1 MVVNG
6 IFEGIVCCPLHINS
20 IGVARLR
27 LNVGWKV
34 PYRLASNFLNY
45 GHFVLNP
52 LFGAWVVWEF
62 WCLNDYLFLPFIG
75 LGFQV
80 DLMSLYSE
88 VSPLLNVLIFLLFAG
103 LRLRNFIVF
112 GCIALNS
119 LHYFDVGS
127 SRLFVE
133 LCNFEL
139 NILLDEVFEVLDEVL
154 LGCEI
159 PSKDPRILEGIED
172 FSNVQQHI
180 QQVLLQPVLHVTRN
194 SLQ

>member
-1 MVVNG
+1 
-6 IFEGIVCCPLHINS
+6 
-20 IGVARLR
+20 
-27 LNVGWKV
+27 
-34 PYRLASNFLNY
+34 
-45 GHFVLNP
+45 
-52 LFGAWVVWEF
+52 
-62 WCLNDYLFLPFIG
+62 
-75 LGFQV
+75 
-80 DLMSLYSE
+80 MSLYSE

-159 PSKDPRILEGIED
+159 PSKDPRILEGIID

-180 QQVLLQPVLHVTRN
+180 QHVLLQPVLHVTRN